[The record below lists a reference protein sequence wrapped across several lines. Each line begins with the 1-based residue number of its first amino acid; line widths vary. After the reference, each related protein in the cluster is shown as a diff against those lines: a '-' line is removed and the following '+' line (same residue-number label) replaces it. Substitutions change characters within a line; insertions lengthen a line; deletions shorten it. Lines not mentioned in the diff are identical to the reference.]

1 MSSFVQR
8 LKELREESGLSLRE
22 LADRCGVSK
31 SAIHLYELGKRKPK
45 REVLEEI
52 SCLFNVDIDYL
63 LGKTDV
69 KNATANIIGYNS
81 LAEAFAAGVDVD
93 AELKKIPP
101 AEPKLREG
109 EEELLMMIRL
119 MPPEMKAM
127 YTEALKAALKSQG
140 LI

>member
-93 AELKKIPP
+93 AELKKNTPRR
-101 AEPKLREG
+101 AEAPGGRRRV
-109 EEELLMMIRL
+109 INDDQ
-119 MPPEMKAM
+119 AD
-127 YTEALKAALKSQG
+127 AA
-140 LI
+140 

>member
-1 MSSFVQR
+1 M
-8 LKELREESGLSLRE
+8 
-22 LADRCGVSK
+22 
-31 SAIHLYELGKRKPK
+31 
-45 REVLEEI
+45 EEI